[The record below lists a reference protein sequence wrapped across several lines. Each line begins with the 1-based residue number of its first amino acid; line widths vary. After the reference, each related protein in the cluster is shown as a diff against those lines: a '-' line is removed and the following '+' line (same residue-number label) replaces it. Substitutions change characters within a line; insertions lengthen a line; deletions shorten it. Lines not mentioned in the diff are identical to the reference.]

1 VTRLLLAV
9 AAASLGACAPL
20 KSAPPPQVGPP
31 EYAYVTAARELN
43 IRAGETRAER
53 AAWSALSVDPVVLA
67 AAVLGVE
74 DSFGQ
79 SQLFEYDLALVGGGA
94 ATIQSRYIVEPAQC
108 VMMRRLEG
116 VDRVI
121 VVAQEGSRCVPDDE
135 SP

>member
-9 AAASLGACAPL
+9 AAAGLGACAPL
-20 KSAPPPQVGPP
+20 ESAPPPEVGPP
-31 EYAYVTAARELN
+31 EYAHVTAVRELD
-43 IRAGETRAER
+43 ILTGETRAER
-53 AAWSALSVDPVVLA
+53 AAWAVLSVDPVVLA

-74 DSFGQ
+74 DSFGR

-94 ATIQSRYIVEPAQC
+94 VTIRSRYIVEPAQC
-108 VMMRRLEG
+108 VMMRRMEG

-121 VVAQEGSRCVPDDE
+121 VVAQEGSRCALADA